1 MAAQEEWSC
10 DLDQQSIVHIVLRPR
25 SKDPEGQ
32 PPRGDSPRPAWGR
45 SDREPESLTRVDLS
59 SSVLPADSVGLAV
72 ILQDSEEGGASST
85 RRPEHE
91 QLEMSHRSVVG
102 NGGFEVVKVRRVC
115 PTSRSLRLST
125 IDSLVACQALRYKD
139 GKIRVVTLR
148 RLGPPRVMAP
158 FSSLYLIY
166 FHPAD
171 GNVAQKMI
179 PLAISP
185 SSKLLAALLTGKP
198 TYNSFYV
205 YCKGPCQG
213 VQPGKLR
220 VRCSTCQQATLTLAQ
235 FFHHRTFCGPTSSTL
250 RCKVLVL
257 IFPTISRAAQ
267 SKRAVMEFRRNE
279 HSVDICAGDGEGSHM
294 TQSRSSGPKQER
306 RHMSRH
312 GLSQGR
318 LQPNQDD
325 KDVCTVRHCSDRR
338 QDPSGVGMEHELN
351 PQCQCFFLVQVLFE
365 LQGGHKYCGFSNS
378 FLVVARLRHLD
389 RFWNAALRP
398 ADVLFHALSG
408 F

>member
-25 SKDPEGQ
+25 RKDPEGH

-148 RLGPPRVMAP
+148 RLGPPRKYRLLQEKSREDFLWEMP
-158 FSSLYLIY
+158 FQLHLEYVGQISKVVISVETGRGPQRATEKLANLEWC
-166 FHPAD
+166 D
-171 GNVAQKMI
+171 VANEI

-235 FFHHRTFCGPTSSTL
+235 LFSRNTGAYAGMPSSIWEYQAT
-250 RCKVLVL
+250 C
-257 IFPTISRAAQ
+257 I
-267 SKRAVMEFRRNE
+267 
-279 HSVDICAGDGEGSHM
+279 
-294 TQSRSSGPKQER
+294 
-306 RHMSRH
+306 
-312 GLSQGR
+312 
-318 LQPNQDD
+318 
-325 KDVCTVRHCSDRR
+325 
-338 QDPSGVGMEHELN
+338 
-351 PQCQCFFLVQVLFE
+351 
-365 LQGGHKYCGFSNS
+365 
-378 FLVVARLRHLD
+378 
-389 RFWNAALRP
+389 NASLKPDEKWR
-398 ADVLFHALSG
+398 G
-408 F
+408 

>member
-85 RRPEHE
+85 RKPEHE

-102 NGGFEVVKVRRVC
+102 NGGFEVVKVRRGLNINKKHFLIFNGFGELEETCNTAAKFLLKDFFPTLKFC

-125 IDSLVACQALRYKD
+125 IDSFVACQALRYKD

-235 FFHHRTFCGPTSSTL
+235 VSGPL
-250 RCKVLVL
+250 DQCFLGG
-257 IFPTISRAAQ
+257 TISSILWFQAHCVTDAHSHDRP
-267 SKRAVMEFRRNE
+267 EF
-279 HSVDICAGDGEGSHM
+279 D
-294 TQSRSSGPKQER
+294 QFP
-306 RHMSRH
+306 
-312 GLSQGR
+312 
-318 LQPNQDD
+318 
-325 KDVCTVRHCSDRR
+325 
-338 QDPSGVGMEHELN
+338 EL
-351 PQCQCFFLVQVLFE
+351 P
-365 LQGGHKYCGFSNS
+365 
-378 FLVVARLRHLD
+378 RI
-389 RFWNAALRP
+389 
-398 ADVLFHALSG
+398 
-408 F
+408 